1 VKIKESKGNSKIYDP
16 ITHLFRLPFLT
27 MYPWRLIEHGTA
39 KELTKPHW
47 LKKSPAL
54 QEYSVFLFRGNNYV
68 LVASALKSLL
78 A

>member
-1 VKIKESKGNSKIYDP
+1 
-16 ITHLFRLPFLT
+16 